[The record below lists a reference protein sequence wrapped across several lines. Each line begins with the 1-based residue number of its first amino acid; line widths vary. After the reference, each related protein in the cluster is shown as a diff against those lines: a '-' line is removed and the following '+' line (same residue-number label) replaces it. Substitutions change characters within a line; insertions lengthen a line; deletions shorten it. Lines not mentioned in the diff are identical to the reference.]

1 MLHEEHRVKV
11 LIVCELVEEVRYMI
25 LSNLITECL
34 SEEAHKDEDRTQ
46 VLPDQPIL
54 EDVK

>member
-1 MLHEEHRVKV
+1 VLHEEHRVKV